1 FIFYISENRRNA
13 LIKRLLYVG
22 TNSVIKGFSSSASSH
37 SSSRKLE
44 GKVALI
50 TGGASGI
57 GKATAGKFI
66 SHGAKVVIADIQPQ
80 LGKETEQEL
89 GPNAAFCL
97 CDVTKESDIA
107 NAVDYAV
114 SLHTKLDI
122 MYNNAGIPC
131 KTPPSIVDLDLNVFD
146 KVLIIQEHTREQ
158 VLFYVFLQVIN
169 TNVRGVIAGIK
180 HAARVMIP
188 RNSGSIICA
197 GSVTGMMG
205 GLAQHTYSVSK
216 SAVIGI
222 VRSTASELCR
232 HRIRVNCISPFAI
245 TTSFVMDEM
254 RQMYPNLD
262 DSRLIKIVHG
272 TGVLNGEVCEPVDVT
287 NAVVYLA
294 SDDSKYVNGH
304 NLVVD
309 GGFTTVKSLD
319 FPAPDQV

>member
-1 FIFYISENRRNA
+1 M
-13 LIKRLLYVG
+13 
-22 TNSVIKGFSSSASSH
+22 
-37 SSSRKLE
+37 
-44 GKVALI
+44 
-50 TGGASGI
+50 
-57 GKATAGKFI
+57 
-66 SHGAKVVIADIQPQ
+66 
-80 LGKETEQEL
+80 
-89 GPNAAFCL
+89 
-97 CDVTKESDIA
+97 TKESDIA
-107 NAVDYAV
+107 NAVDFAV

-131 KTPPSIVDLDLNVFD
+131 KTAPSIVDLDLNVFD
-146 KVLIIQEHTREQ
+146 KVLILLEHGSRDS
-158 VLFYVFLQVIN
+158 LSGYVIMFLQVIY

-205 GLAQHTYSVSK
+205 GLSQHTYSVSK

-222 VRSTASELCR
+222 VRTTASELCR

-254 RQMYPNLD
+254 RQMYPSLD
-262 DSRLIKIVHG
+262 DSRLVQIVHG
-272 TGVLNGEVCEPVDVT
+272 TGVLNGEVCEPVDVA
-287 NAVVYLA
+287 NAAVYLA

>member
-1 FIFYISENRRNA
+1 MIQIRRNA

-22 TNSVIKGFSSSASSH
+22 TNSIIKGISSSASSH

-107 NAVDYAV
+107 NAVDFAV

-122 MYNNAGIPC
+122 MYNNAGVPC
-131 KTPPSIVDLDLNVFD
+131 KTAPSIVDLDLNVFD
-146 KVLIIQEHTREQ
+146 KVI
-158 VLFYVFLQVIN
+158 Y

-205 GLAQHTYSVSK
+205 GLSQHTYSVSK

-232 HRIRVNCISPFAI
+232 HRIRVNSISPFAI

-254 RQMYPNLD
+254 RQMYPSLD
-262 DSRLIKIVHG
+262 DSRLVQIVHG
-272 TGVLNGEVCEPVDVT
+272 TGVLNGEVCEPVDVA
-287 NAVVYLA
+287 NAAVYLA

>member
-1 FIFYISENRRNA
+1 M
-13 LIKRLLYVG
+13 
-22 TNSVIKGFSSSASSH
+22 
-37 SSSRKLE
+37 
-44 GKVALI
+44 
-50 TGGASGI
+50 
-57 GKATAGKFI
+57 
-66 SHGAKVVIADIQPQ
+66 
-80 LGKETEQEL
+80 
-89 GPNAAFCL
+89 
-97 CDVTKESDIA
+97 TKESDIA
-107 NAVDYAV
+107 NAVDFAV

-131 KTPPSIVDLDLNVFD
+131 KTPPSIVDLDLNAFD
-146 KVLIIQEHTREQ
+146 KVMILQGTDPLGLGTVSFIIRFFF
-158 VLFYVFLQVIN
+158 LMFLQVIN

-245 TTSFVMDEM
+245 TTPFVMDEM

-262 DSRLIKIVHG
+262 DSRLIQIVHG
-272 TGVLNGEVCEPVDVT
+272 TGVLNGEVCEPVDVA
-287 NAVVYLA
+287 NAAVYLA

>member
-1 FIFYISENRRNA
+1 MLCY
-13 LIKRLLYVG
+13 
-22 TNSVIKGFSSSASSH
+22 
-37 SSSRKLE
+37 RKLE

-66 SHGAKVVIADIQPQ
+66 SHGAKVIIADIQPQ
-80 LGKETEQEL
+80 IGRETEQEL
-89 GPNAAFCL
+89 GPSCAYFP

-107 NAVDYAV
+107 NAVDFAV

-146 KVLIIQEHTREQ
+146 KV
-158 VLFYVFLQVIN
+158 IN
-169 TNVRGVIAGIK
+169 TNVRGVMAGIK

-222 VRSTASELCR
+222 VRSTASELCK

-254 RQMYPNLD
+254 RQIYPGVD
-262 DSRLIKIVHG
+262 DSRLIQIVQS
-272 TGVLNGEVCEPVDVT
+272 TGVLNGEVCEPTDVA
-287 NAVVYLA
+287 NAAVYLA

-309 GGFTTVKSLD
+309 GGFTTVKTLD
-319 FPAPDQV
+319 FPAPDQVK